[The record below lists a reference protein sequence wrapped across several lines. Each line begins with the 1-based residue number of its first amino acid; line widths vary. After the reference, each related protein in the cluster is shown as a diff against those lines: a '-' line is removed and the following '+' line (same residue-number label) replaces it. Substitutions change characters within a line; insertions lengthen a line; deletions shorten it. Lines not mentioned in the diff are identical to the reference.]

1 MTGAQSHQFLSLSAD
16 YVFDFTTLLRGYTS
30 DRKWNVGIAAGPV
43 LGYELTTTAKN
54 FGAQLSVPVT
64 YKLND
69 RFGILFEPRGRAF
82 VGDYLLHRTMDWNG
96 NIAPLHVSAQLG
108 MKYTIDKNSFEDY
121 VSEVKK
127 DFDSY
132 KKKAKK
138 VDNRFFTDFGLGMQQ
153 KLGSDF
159 SAGPRATASL
169 GYWLNSDFALRG
181 SLLFSSYNWQD
192 GDYFGT
198 AYDQYSAGGAARLDV
213 VVNPLNFFMG
223 RSFRQFDINALVG
236 FEMGGD
242 FRFRANT
249 IGMLQK
255 LKPSYGP
262 SVGLQL
268 LYNESSSHALYLE
281 PRYIHSVSGG
291 EKDNLWALT
300 GGMYFT
306 SSDYALRSKARQP
319 ERFVPEFSVAL
330 SGGLDMPIRP
340 TVYDGTSVAGFTP
353 GITGEL
359 RVGPYSGL
367 RMSLNH
373 TSLRN
378 NSPVEGTYDGRMTGA
393 QSHQFLSL
401 SADYVFDF
409 TTLLRGYTSDRKWNV
424 GIAAGPVLGYELTT
438 TAKNFGAQLSVPVT
452 YKLNDRFG
460 ILFEPRGRA
469 FVGDYL
475 LHRTM
480 DWNGNIAPLH
490 MSAQLGLKYT
500 IDNDNYKQETK
511 QPERFV
517 PTLSVALS
525 GGMDVS
531 LRPSASTGPFIAD
544 LATGI
549 TGEFRFGPFSGL
561 RMSLN
566 HNTYS
571 NRIAGIDCQAS
582 YLSFAP
588 DYLFDLTTL
597 LRGYTADRKWTVGI
611 AAGPVISSY
620 LTSSP
625 IIEGYKPKKT
635 DVGAQLSVPVTYNIN
650 ERFGIM
656 FEPRGRVFV
665 KEMDFN
671 GSISPLQAGAQLGL
685 KYTLG
690 NKIRVKSQ
698 EEDKTRDFVN
708 LAMGMQ
714 LLRDA
719 GVDFGQTGGLQVG
732 AGIGRWVT
740 PAWGVRL
747 SGEFA
752 ASNKDYN
759 ENDHSMLRSVRLGGR
774 MDMMLNPFALNRGYK
789 PTRWEA
795 ALLAGF
801 ECGLGALAGD
811 YRTYNSLSAGA
822 QLRYNTNEKNVLYV
836 EPRYSLG
843 EDQFSVT
850 AGLEFSMTEHRFRSS
865 KKQVEEFKPYFSMG
879 LSGGFSHNSFSR
891 MTYKSSITGCWG
903 LSGEYHFT
911 PYSGARLTY
920 SGDLSG
926 VGVDYM
932 FDISTLFAGYTAD
945 RRLDVAL
952 AAGPVVGKQVK
963 GGQLGV
969 PVQFHLNENWGI
981 SLEPRARMF
990 LSNSLGLPRMDMNL
1004 QMGVKYT
1011 F

>member
-1 MTGAQSHQFLSLSAD
+1 
-16 YVFDFTTLLRGYTS
+16 
-30 DRKWNVGIAAGPV
+30 
-43 LGYELTTTAKN
+43 
-54 FGAQLSVPVT
+54 
-64 YKLND
+64 
-69 RFGILFEPRGRAF
+69 
-82 VGDYLLHRTMDWNG
+82 
-96 NIAPLHVSAQLG
+96 
-108 MKYTIDKNSFEDY
+108 
-121 VSEVKK
+121 
-127 DFDSY
+127 
-132 KKKAKK
+132 
-138 VDNRFFTDFGLGMQQ
+138 
-153 KLGSDF
+153 
-159 SAGPRATASL
+159 
-169 GYWLNSDFALRG
+169 
-181 SLLFSSYNWQD
+181 
-192 GDYFGT
+192 
-198 AYDQYSAGGAARLDV
+198 
-213 VVNPLNFFMG
+213 
-223 RSFRQFDINALVG
+223 
-236 FEMGGD
+236 
-242 FRFRANT
+242 
-249 IGMLQK
+249 
-255 LKPSYGP
+255 
-262 SVGLQL
+262 
-268 LYNESSSHALYLE
+268 
-281 PRYIHSVSGG
+281 
-291 EKDNLWALT
+291 
-300 GGMYFT
+300 
-306 SSDYALRSKARQP
+306 
-319 ERFVPEFSVAL
+319 
-330 SGGLDMPIRP
+330 
-340 TVYDGTSVAGFTP
+340 
-353 GITGEL
+353 
-359 RVGPYSGL
+359 
-367 RMSLNH
+367 
-373 TSLRN
+373 
-378 NSPVEGTYDGRMTGA
+378 
-393 QSHQFLSL
+393 
-401 SADYVFDF
+401 
-409 TTLLRGYTSDRKWNV
+409 
-424 GIAAGPVLGYELTT
+424 
-438 TAKNFGAQLSVPVT
+438 
-452 YKLNDRFG
+452 
-460 ILFEPRGRA
+460 
-469 FVGDYL
+469 
-475 LHRTM
+475 
-480 DWNGNIAPLH
+480 